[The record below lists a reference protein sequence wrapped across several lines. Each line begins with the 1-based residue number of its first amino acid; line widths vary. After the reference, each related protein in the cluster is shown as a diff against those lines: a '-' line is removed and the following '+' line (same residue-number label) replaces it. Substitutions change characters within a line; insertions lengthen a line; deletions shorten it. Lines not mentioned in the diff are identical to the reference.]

1 MTKYLVM
8 ADIYPY
14 GYGSEVVLFGV
25 FNTKEEAIQWIISN
39 PIQKTDYEEESFDFF
54 ETYEAQKEVAIYE
67 EHQDTR
73 SLRPRKVAV
82 GMRVLSKEEYA
93 EKYIKEFDGSPLL
106 VGFYAE

>member
-14 GYGSEVVLFGV
+14 GYGSEVVLFGI

-39 PIQKTDYEEESFDFF
+39 PIQKTDYEESFDFF
-54 ETYEAQKEVAIYE
+54 ETYEAQKEVTIYE
-67 EHQDTR
+67 EHQDSKPIR
-73 SLRPRKVAV
+73 SRKVAI
-82 GMRVLSKEEYA
+82 GTKILSKEEYA
-93 EKYIKEFDGSPLL
+93 ERYIKEFDGSPLL

>member
-25 FNTKEEAIQWIISN
+25 FNTKKEAIQWIISN

-67 EHQDTR
+67 ERQDSKPLR
-73 SLRPRKVAV
+73 SRKVAI
-82 GMRVLSKEEYA
+82 GKRILSKEEYA
-93 EKYIKEFDGSPLL
+93 ERYIKEFDGSPLL